1 MSTPPTTVRP
11 MRRMWWAV
19 GGGFVV
25 VVLAVGG
32 WLVGAD
38 KGYPF
43 ADARACEGS
52 DVPLE
57 QELDVVDL
65 PMPAGARDVHYVTHL
80 TAATGD
86 VELAV
91 DFRSTA
97 KAMRAY
103 LEQNEM
109 VTSGFTHLA
118 DGRFVTGDVGAP
130 PASLRLC
137 GEVPEIYAP
146 GILVERQRR
155 DFRGE
160 PETVDIA
167 VRTKPGDID
176 ILRPTTDVLLTATRT
191 PGT

>member
-1 MSTPPTTVRP
+1 
-11 MRRMWWAV
+11 MWWAV
-19 GGGFVV
+19 GGGVVV

-32 WLVGAD
+32 WLVGVD

-57 QELDVVDL
+57 QKLDVVNL
-65 PMPAGARDVHYVTHL
+65 RMPADARDVHYVTHL
-80 TAATGD
+80 TVATGD

-103 LEQNEM
+103 LEQNKM
-109 VTSGFTHLA
+109 VTTGFTRLA
-118 DGRFVTGDVGAP
+118 DGRFVTGDVGTP
-130 PASLRLC
+130 PASLGLC
-137 GEVPEIYAP
+137 GDVPQIYAP
-146 GILVERQRR
+146 GILVEQRR
-155 DFRGE
+155 TDFEGE

-167 VRTKPGDID
+167 VQTKPGDINV
-176 ILRPTTDVLLTATRT
+176 LRPTTDVLLTVTRT
-191 PGT
+191 PGA

>member
-1 MSTPPTTVRP
+1 

-19 GGGFVV
+19 GGGFAAVA
-25 VVLAVGG
+25 LTVGG
-32 WLVGAD
+32 WLVAAD

-57 QELDVVDL
+57 VELDVVGL
-65 PMPAGARDVHYVTHL
+65 PMPTGARDIHYVTHP
-80 TAATGD
+80 TVGSGD

-91 DFRSTA
+91 AFRSTA

-103 LEQNEM
+103 LEQNKI

-118 DGRFVTGDVGAP
+118 DGRFLTGDVGTP
-130 PASLRLC
+130 PAYLGLC
-137 GEVPEIYAP
+137 GGVPPIHAP
-146 GILVERQRR
+146 AVLVEQQRA
-155 DFRGE
+155 DFGGD

-167 VRTKPGDID
+167 LQTNPGDIST
-176 ILRPTTDVLLTATRT
+176 LRPTTEVLLTVTRT